1 MASRQRNKE
10 GEKSKTN
17 LVKREAKIDAT
28 LTQRLITSPLSQG
41 WHHLDALGALRKASH
56 GAAEGSLP
64 TALGSWFLRRRPH
77 VLTREFPCPQMTLKA
92 LGIFLNLEHDHFPN
106 IILSR

>member
-28 LTQRLITSPLSQG
+28 LTQRLITSLLSQG
-41 WHHLDALGALRKASH
+41 WHHLDALSAHRKASRSV
-56 GAAEGSLP
+56 GGGLLCLQLL
-64 TALGSWFLRRRPH
+64 ALDFCTGNLKSYLESGFL
-77 VLTREFPCPQMTLKA
+77 A
-92 LGIFLNLEHDHFPN
+92 
-106 IILSR
+106 SR